1 VICLYSVLLK
11 NNGFAA
17 FVAQTPEH
25 RSDFGNCWG
34 SDKIAGLDI
43 AGLDIAR
50 LDNEGL
56 DSIRRICLLQVEQ
69 R

>member
-1 VICLYSVLLK
+1 VIRLYSVLLK

-17 FVAQTPEH
+17 FVAQTPER

-43 AGLDIAR
+43 AGLDNYR
-50 LDNEGL
+50 Q
-56 DSIRRICLLQVEQ
+56 ICLLQALACKQLEA
-69 R
+69 